1 MRYQL
6 RSLPASTSGG
16 YAADTTKGKILVPL
30 RGQCQLGTILPCRLS
45 LGLVRKLG
53 SSCQWCACGARAV
66 SNRRQTVRR
75 RHADLLA
82 SLPSRPGELHPEPL
96 TDPDLT
102 LSRHPAR
109 AIARRLPPSA
119 EDSGSSRLTRLTQAR
134 RRWPAPFAPRALPR
148 FSANT
153 EQSAPNRRIGTF
165 GLAVGAACAFSLS
178 IAV

>member
-1 MRYQL
+1 MEGRP
-6 RSLPASTSGG
+6 SVP
-16 YAADTTKGKILVPL
+16 DTP
-30 RGQCQLGTILPCRLS
+30 S
-45 LGLVRKLG
+45 
-53 SSCQWCACGARAV
+53 ARQPV
-66 SNRRQTVRR
+66 
-75 RHADLLA
+75 
-82 SLPSRPGELHPEPL
+82 PSRPGELHPEPL

-165 GLAVGAACAFSLS
+165 GLAVGAACAFSL
-178 IAV
+178 

>member
-1 MRYQL
+1 M
-6 RSLPASTSGG
+6 
-16 YAADTTKGKILVPL
+16 
-30 RGQCQLGTILPCRLS
+30 
-45 LGLVRKLG
+45 
-53 SSCQWCACGARAV
+53 
-66 SNRRQTVRR
+66 
-75 RHADLLA
+75 
-82 SLPSRPGELHPEPL
+82 PSRPGELHPEPL

-165 GLAVGAACAFSLS
+165 GLAVGAACALYGLFIVKRFQSGDLFFLLS
-178 IAV
+178 